1 MFYYTVAKGDSLWMI
16 AKKFG
21 LSLENLIKANPQIKD
36 PNKIYE
42 GDRVVIPLGE
52 DEGRPYYVVQSG
64 DTMWAIAKKFDVSL
78 NDLILA
84 NPQVSD
90 ADAILPGQKILLPLS
105 EDVPCKVPMGVNNG
119 ALYEVKN
126 GDTLFLIAQRYAMNL
141 DSLRAANPEIRD
153 GDRLVP
159 GMQIY
164 LPGSH
169 YVKNG
174 ETLSSIAALYGVE
187 LSDVIAVNPQVR
199 DVNRLEV
206 GEKLAIPRRGNG
218 DIALYKVKQ
227 GDTLYKIAQK
237 YNVPVESLLR
247 NNAEV
252 IDSDL
257 IYPGQKL
264 RIPGPYILRKGDT
277 FYRIGEIYDVAV
289 EDLEDANPNL
299 DPEHLPV
306 GMMVKI
312 PVYPCCVR
320 KKPMMPASGVDYVV
334 QRGDTLRGIAAMYRV
349 PLKEVLRANPG
360 IKDADRIR
368 PGMVVRIPTGFVEVI
383 PYVVQRGD
391 TIWRIAAKY
400 GISAGALLHANPQ
413 LGNADRLSPGDVLQ
427 VPLGKG
433 LRETDGE
440 PRALSEYPSIY
451 SVENGDTLAAVAE
464 RFGTTVERLCR
475 ANEGVAE
482 DDDLFPGR
490 QLIVLPH
497 GMRWE

>member
-1 MFYYTVAKGDSLWMI
+1 MFFYTVAKGDSLWMI

-21 LSLENLIKANPQIKD
+21 LSLEALIKANPQIKD

-42 GDRVVIPLGE
+42 GDKVRIPLTEE
-52 DEGRPYYVVQSG
+52 DGRPYYVVQSG

-78 NDLILA
+78 NDLIMA

-90 ADAILPGQKILLPLS
+90 ADAILPGQKIYLPLS
-105 EDVPCKVPMGVNNG
+105 ESAPSSPMGVNNG
-119 ALYEVKN
+119 ALYDVKN
-126 GDTLFLIAQRYAMNL
+126 GDTLFLIAQRYALNL
-141 DSLRAANPEIRD
+141 ESLRRANPEVRD
-153 GDRLVP
+153 GDRIVP

-169 YVKNG
+169 YVKSG
-174 ETLSSIAALYGVE
+174 ETLSSVAALYGVE
-187 LSDVIAVNPQVR
+187 LSDLIAVNPQVG
-199 DVNRLEV
+199 DVNRIEV
-206 GEKLAIPRRGNG
+206 GEKLAIPRRQNG
-218 DIALYKVKQ
+218 DMALYVVKQ

-247 NNAEV
+247 NNADV

-277 FYRIGEIYDVAV
+277 FYRIGEIYDVTAD
-289 EDLEDANPNL
+289 DLEGANLDL
-299 DPEHLPV
+299 DPENLPV

-312 PVYPCCVR
+312 PVYPCCAR
-320 KKPMMPASGVDYVV
+320 RKPMMLMGGVDYVV
-334 QRGDTLRGIAAMYRV
+334 QRGDTLKGIASMYRV
-349 PLKEVLRANPG
+349 PLREVQRANPD
-360 IKDADRIR
+360 IKDPDRIR
-368 PGMVVRIPTGFVEVI
+368 PGMVVKIPTGFVEAI
-383 PYVVQRGD
+383 PYVVKRGD

-413 LGNADRLSPGDVLQ
+413 LGNVDRISPGDVLQ

-433 LRETDGE
+433 LRETE
-440 PRALSEYPSIY
+440 AEHRVETEYPTIY
-451 SVENGDTLAAVAE
+451 AVESGDTLESVAE

-475 ANEGVAE
+475 ANEGVERDEA
-482 DDDLFPGR
+482 LFPGR

-497 GMRWE
+497 GMRFE